1 MAPEFFPFIGFG
13 MLVLVLVAG
22 LGAAAVLFVIR
33 LVLRH
38 RQSPHWAR
46 RLVTMLC
53 CASLVGVML
62 VSLCLVLL
70 GGKIRQQ
77 YFLNEPFVSACG
89 DGDLAKARELLAR
102 GASPDAYGIDF
113 VDTAL
118 SAAAAS
124 GHREIVAL
132 LLRSGAHIDQ
142 KDSNGKTAAER
153 ARENGHGEIAQMI
166 EASKNNPP
174 KT

>member
-13 MLVLVLVAG
+13 VLVLVVVAG
-22 LGAAAVLFVIR
+22 LAIAVVLFTMA
-33 LVLRH
+33 LYLRW
-38 RQSPHWAR
+38 RGGARWAR
-46 RLVTMLC
+46 RLVGALS
-53 CASLVGVML
+53 CASLAGILFVSAGL
-62 VSLCLVLL
+62 VFL

-77 YFLNEPFVSACG
+77 YFLNEPFVTACA
-89 DGDLAKARELLAR
+89 DGDLAKAQGLLAR

-124 GHREIVAL
+124 GHREIVDL
-132 LLRSGAHIDQ
+132 LLRSGAHVDQ
-142 KDSNGKTAAER
+142 KDSHGKTAAER
-153 ARENGHGEIAQMI
+153 ARENRHDEIAQMI
-166 EASKNNPP
+166 EASKNNHP

>member
-13 MLVLVLVAG
+13 ILAVIVVGG
-22 LGAAAVLFVIR
+22 LAAAAVLFVVR
-33 LVLRH
+33 LLLH
-38 RQSPHWAR
+38 RRGPRWAR
-46 RLVTMLC
+46 RLVTVLC
-53 CASLVGVML
+53 CASVAGVL
-62 VSLCLVLL
+62 LLSLCLALL

-77 YFLNEPFVSACG
+77 YFLNEPFVTACG
-89 DGDLAKARELLAR
+89 DGDLAKAQELLAR

-124 GHREIVAL
+124 GHKEIVAL

-142 KDSNGKTAAER
+142 KDSNGKTAEER
-153 ARENGHGEIAQMI
+153 ARETGHGEIAQMI